1 VWTPPGSLCLGIPSV
16 VRVMP
21 EGPATSSGC
30 AVDVD
35 LLLAHVLLHY
45 LLVLVEAIAE
55 ATGEDPEEL
64 LEYATDAVRRDV
76 IGKKQAAEQVG
87 KDLARMSRER
97 LLPRVEI
104 LEKVA
109 RYEAHLSLG
118 LYKALHEVEALQTR
132 NLGGSAPLACLDLDG
147 LAES

>member
-1 VWTPPGSLCLGIPSV
+1 LGIPSV

-21 EGPATSSGC
+21 EGPATSSGR

-55 ATGEDPEEL
+55 ATGEDPEEM
-64 LEYATDAVRRDV
+64 LEYATDVVRRDV
-76 IGKKQAAEQVG
+76 NGKKQAAEQIG

-109 RYEAHLSLG
+109 RYEAHLYLG
-118 LYKALHEVEALQTR
+118 LYKALHEV
-132 NLGGSAPLACLDLDG
+132 
-147 LAES
+147 